1 MNLVSNVKARIER
14 YRRNV
19 LFNRLFTV
27 LSIDILVKVSGI
39 VLLPVYLRLMTQEEY
54 GLYGYLLSIIMTF
67 SIVLNFGLYIPLTK
81 FYHDFNSEKEKGKL
95 LFTIGLSLCCL
106 LTIILLPSY
115 LFKFDHVIIKIL
127 FKNTID
133 YSKYRIPVLI
143 AVIATVFNF
152 MLSNFLF
159 ASEKIKQIKKYNLWR
174 IFTINIFT
182 ITALYFFRDIDSV
195 QVRLESTYLIE
206 FILICFFSSSYVKE
220 IRPVF
225 SRNLIPASLK
235 LAFPIM
241 LSAIFGII
249 INFSDK
255 FFLEKYGSFTDFSY
269 YYLAIACASV
279 IPMIFTSF
287 QNAWLPLFLK
297 EKDLKTNIIKTNKF
311 MLRLVFVFLGL
322 SVCIMIFMKIIIITG
337 IIQPKYEK
345 TLYILPIIL
354 ISQTIAAL
362 IPLYSNYV
370 IYFEKTHIASL
381 TGFILCIISLGLS
394 LLLIPRYNVY
404 GAATVSLISNII
416 YLGLYYFIIRVY
428 TKKHLLN
435 KQPAIK

>member
-1 MNLVSNVKARIER
+1 MNFVRNVKAGIER
-14 YRRNV
+14 YRKNI

-27 LSIDILVKVSGI
+27 LSIDILVKASGI
-39 VLLPVYLRLMTQEEY
+39 VLLPIYLRLMTQEEY

-95 LFTIGLSLCCL
+95 LFTIVLSLCCL
-106 LTIILLPSY
+106 LTIVLLPAY

-127 FKNTID
+127 FKNTIE
-133 YSKYRIPVLI
+133 YTKYRIPVLI
-143 AVIATVFNF
+143 AVIASVFNF

-159 ASEKIKQIKKYNLWR
+159 ASEKINQIKKYNLWR

-182 ITALYFFRDIDSV
+182 IIALYFFRDKDSV
-195 QVRLESTYLIE
+195 QVRLGSTYLIE

-220 IRPVF
+220 IIPVF
-225 SRNLIPASLK
+225 NRKLIPASLK

-279 IPMIFTSF
+279 IPMTFASF

-322 SVCIMIFMKIIIITG
+322 SVCIMIFMKVIITTG
-337 IIQPKYEK
+337 IIQPKYQK

-354 ISQTIAAL
+354 ISQTIASL

-370 IYFEKTHIASL
+370 IYFERTHIASL
-381 TGFILCIISLGLS
+381 TGLILCIISLGLS
-394 LLLIPRYNVY
+394 LLLIPRFNVY

-416 YLGLYYFIIRVY
+416 YLCLYYFIIKVY
-428 TKKHLLN
+428 SKKHLLS
-435 KQPAIK
+435 KQSTVK